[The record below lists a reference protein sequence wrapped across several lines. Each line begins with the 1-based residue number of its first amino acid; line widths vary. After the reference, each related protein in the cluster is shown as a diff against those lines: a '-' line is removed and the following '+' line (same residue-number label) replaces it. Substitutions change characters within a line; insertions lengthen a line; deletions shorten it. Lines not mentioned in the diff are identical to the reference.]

1 MNHQEKLIRQYYEW
15 KGYIVRGNIK
25 VGRLKHGGWAG
36 ELYIVAYLPENGHLI
51 HLEPSIDSLSWERR
65 EPRFK
70 KKFQMGRKY
79 IRKEVFPWLD
89 RGTPIEQVA
98 ILITSSRKTLAG
110 ARIQSID
117 EFMSNVKNDVIEM
130 RIMAKNAIP
139 QEFDLLRTIQMAI
152 RGYHGTGSRS
162 HNETLKSLAQ
172 VRAP

>member
-1 MNHQEKLIRQYYEW
+1 M
-15 KGYIVRGNIK
+15 
-25 VGRLKHGGWAG
+25 
-36 ELYIVAYLPENGHLI
+36 
-51 HLEPSIDSLSWERR
+51 
-65 EPRFK
+65 
-70 KKFQMGRKY
+70 
-79 IRKEVFPWLD
+79 D

-130 RIMAKNAIP
+130 GIMAKNAIP

-152 RGYHGTGSRS
+152 RGYHGTRSKS